1 MRAAGVAVVDLCVVC
16 MCVLRVFVCI
26 YTVVDLCVV
35 CMCVLVYLCV
45 YICVS
50 ARICCLTHW
59 NHQIENTLESQSRDT
74 NEIIAIQGSFQI
86 VPIFLKMVSSK
97 VMV

>member
-1 MRAAGVAVVDLCVVC
+1 MRAAGV
-16 MCVLRVFVCI
+16 
-26 YTVVDLCVV
+26 TVVDLCVV
-35 CMCVLVYLCV
+35 CMCPACIYVCIYL
-45 YICVS
+45 CVS

-74 NEIIAIQGSFQI
+74 NGFIAIQGSFQI